1 MSLQVWQIGNFSGSR
16 PFASSWSFILR
27 ISCAVSGEITLHGDE
42 IYVQVSIPCIR
53 PGREVM
59 FRRCKGRQDYLGDR
73 NHFCDI
79 AVLAAPQSFR
89 ALVVRETGLSINPRQ
104 QALV

>member
-1 MSLQVWQIGNFSGSR
+1 
-16 PFASSWSFILR
+16 
-27 ISCAVSGEITLHGDE
+27 
-42 IYVQVSIPCIR
+42 
-53 PGREVM
+53 M

-89 ALVVRETGLSINPRQ
+89 ALVVRETGLSINPREQ
-104 QALV
+104 SLV

>member
-1 MSLQVWQIGNFSGSR
+1 
-16 PFASSWSFILR
+16 
-27 ISCAVSGEITLHGDE
+27 
-42 IYVQVSIPCIR
+42 
-53 PGREVM
+53 M
-59 FRRCKGRQDYLGDR
+59 FRRCKGRQDYLGMS

-89 ALVVRETGLSINPRQ
+89 AHVVRETGLSINPRR